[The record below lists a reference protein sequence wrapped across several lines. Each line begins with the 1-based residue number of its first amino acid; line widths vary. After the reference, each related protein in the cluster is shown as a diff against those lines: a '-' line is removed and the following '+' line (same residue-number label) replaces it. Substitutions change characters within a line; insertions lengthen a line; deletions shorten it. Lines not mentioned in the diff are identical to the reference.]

1 MIRLVYLSSVHR
13 KLVRDIKREELEEK
27 QDVQAL
33 ILDIFKN
40 SGYKTATKKEKLL
53 IFDKDGTKKL
63 RSIDDIVDENITICY
78 SDVILPQSAV
88 DIAREDGIRYYFQ
101 TSERCHKF
109 NPHIHAEYQG
119 EDVSIYLKDLRI
131 EGKIKSRT
139 KLKEIKRYVIRHR
152 EELLNKWYQYH
163 EN

>member
-13 KLVRDIKREELEEK
+13 KLVREIKREELEEK

-40 SGYKTATKKEKLL
+40 SGYKNATKKEKLL
-53 IFDKDGTKKL
+53 IFDKDGTK
-63 RSIDDIVDENITICY
+63 TICY